1 MHLFRPLHPGRLGII
16 HVFQSLPSHRAEF
29 TEKQSTKWQC
39 PFGKQCW
46 GDWLH
51 FDHRYQNEEHAVL
64 LSSARTLLKGREFK
78 RGLPLLKGSIDSLHW
93 RLNGNFEKVYVPE
106 FLSKNVSLYYEQ
118 WSNSTDQFDSCCDTI
133 KYMFSKTLFL
143 LGVSYKRVAIIVIVG
158 VYENIFSAK

>member
-1 MHLFRPLHPGRLGII
+1 M
-16 HVFQSLPSHRAEF
+16 
-29 TEKQSTKWQC
+29 
-39 PFGKQCW
+39 
-46 GDWLH
+46 
-51 FDHRYQNEEHAVL
+51 
-64 LSSARTLLKGREFK
+64 
-78 RGLPLLKGSIDSLHW
+78 KGSIDSLHW

-133 KYMFSKTLFL
+133 KYMFSSTLFL